1 MTEFMSVHFLFPNRT
16 PSEAHWALDY
26 FASEILVCH
35 APVCRVKT
43 ILKLQPAKC
52 VH

>member
-1 MTEFMSVHFLFPNRT
+1 MTESMSVRFLFPNRT
-16 PSEAHWALDY
+16 PSEIQWVFEY
-26 FASEILVCH
+26 FASEIFACH
-35 APVCRVKT
+35 APVCSVKT

>member
-1 MTEFMSVHFLFPNRT
+1 MTELLSVRVLVPNRT
-16 PSEAHWALDY
+16 PSEIHRAFDY
-26 FASEILVCH
+26 FASEILACH
-35 APVCRVKT
+35 APVCSVKT